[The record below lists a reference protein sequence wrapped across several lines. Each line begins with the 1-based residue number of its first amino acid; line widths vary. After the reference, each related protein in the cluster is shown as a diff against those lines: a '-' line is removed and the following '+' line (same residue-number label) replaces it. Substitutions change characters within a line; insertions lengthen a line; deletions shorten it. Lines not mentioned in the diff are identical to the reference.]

1 MTRFAGLRDDLLPS
15 GRPEPA
21 KTVEA
26 PTAPAASAI
35 SETGNKRRSARDGK
49 KGILGHFSPEL
60 SRALNI
66 MAIEESTTVQALM
79 GEAFDLLMRARGKH
93 PFGER

>member
-1 MTRFAGLRDDLLPS
+1 MTRFAGLKDDLPPPARLGTEKTAELP
-15 GRPEPA
+15 P
-21 KTVEA
+21 A
-26 PTAPAASAI
+26 PTAILDGS
-35 SETGNKRRSARDGK
+35 KRRSAREGK

-66 MAIEESTTVQALM
+66 MAIEEGTTVQALM
-79 GEAFDLLMRARGKH
+79 GEAFDLLMRTRGKH

>member
-1 MTRFAGLRDDLLPS
+1 MTRFAGLKDDLPERRS
-15 GRPEPA
+15 TTQEASASEPA
-21 KTVEA
+21 QTTHAKGVA
-26 PTAPAASAI
+26 
-35 SETGNKRRSARDGK
+35 GGKRRPVREGK

-66 MAIEESTTVQALM
+66 MAIEEGATVQALM

>member
-1 MTRFAGLRDDLLPS
+1 MTRFAGLKDDLPP
-15 GRPEPA
+15 GRPAAVKALEPPA
-21 KTVEA
+21 SSTGLVAEA
-26 PTAPAASAI
+26 NS
-35 SETGNKRRSARDGK
+35 KRRPAREGK

-66 MAIEESTTVQALM
+66 MAIEEGSTVQALM

>member
-1 MTRFAGLRDDLLPS
+1 MTRFAGLKDDLPPARSATVKATEPS
-15 GRPEPA
+15 PI
-21 KTVEA
+21 
-26 PTAPAASAI
+26 SAGGAE
-35 SETGNKRRSARDGK
+35 SDANGKRRPGREGK

-60 SRALNI
+60 SRTLNI
-66 MAIEESTTVQALM
+66 MAIEENTTVQALM

>member
-1 MTRFAGLRDDLLPS
+1 MTRFAGLKDDLP
-15 GRPEPA
+15 
-21 KTVEA
+21 
-26 PTAPAASAI
+26 PTQPAATRAVKSSAAPE
-35 SETGNKRRSARDGK
+35 SRESDTPPKRRPAREGK

-66 MAIEESTTVQALM
+66 MAVEEETTVQALM

>member
-1 MTRFAGLRDDLLPS
+1 MTRFAGLKDDLPS
-15 GRPEPA
+15 SGPSAA
-21 KTVEA
+21 KTAAEL
-26 PTAPAASAI
+26 PPPLHPGTAAEI
-35 SETGNKRRSARDGK
+35 NGKRRSAREGK

-79 GEAFDLLMRARGKH
+79 GEAFDLLMRTRGKH

>member
-1 MTRFAGLRDDLLPS
+1 MTRFAGLKDDLPP
-15 GRPEPA
+15 GRTAKA
-21 KTVEA
+21 KTVEPSPASSVVMA
-26 PTAPAASAI
+26 PS
-35 SETGNKRRSARDGK
+35 SGKRRPAREGK

-66 MAIEESTTVQALM
+66 MAIEEGSTVQALM
-79 GEAFDLLMRARGKH
+79 GEAFDLLMRTRGKH

>member
-1 MTRFAGLRDDLLPS
+1 MTRFAGLKDDLPPS
-15 GRPEPA
+15 RPVVPQG
-21 KTVEA
+21 TD
-26 PTAPAASAI
+26 PGAAR
-35 SETGNKRRSARDGK
+35 EVHRKRRPAREGK
-49 KGILGHFSPEL
+49 KGVLGHFSPEL

-66 MAIEESTTVQALM
+66 MAIEEGTTVQALM

>member
-1 MTRFAGLRDDLLPS
+1 MTRFAGLKDDLP
-15 GRPEPA
+15 GVRPASPKVIKA
-21 KTVEA
+21 SPVA
-26 PTAPAASAI
+26 PTSAPEANS
-35 SETGNKRRSARDGK
+35 KRRPAREGK
-49 KGILGHFSPEL
+49 KGVLGHFSPEL

-66 MAIEESTTVQALM
+66 MAIEEGSTVQALM

>member
-1 MTRFAGLRDDLLPS
+1 MTRFAGLKNDLPEAWPATPRVIEPLSVALPGAPETS
-15 GRPEPA
+15 G
-21 KTVEA
+21 
-26 PTAPAASAI
+26 
-35 SETGNKRRSARDGK
+35 KRRPTREGK

-66 MAIEESTTVQALM
+66 MAIEEGTTVQALM

>member
-1 MTRFAGLRDDLLPS
+1 MTRFAGLKDDLPKARPAAPKAVEPS
-15 GRPEPA
+15 
-21 KTVEA
+21 
-26 PTAPAASAI
+26 PAASI
-35 SETGNKRRSARDGK
+35 SAPETGNKRRPAREGK
-49 KGILGHFSPEL
+49 KGVLGHFSPEL

-66 MAIEESTTVQALM
+66 LAIEESTTVQALM

>member
-1 MTRFAGLRDDLLPS
+1 MTRFAGLKDDLPPQGGFGAGRTGELP
-15 GRPEPA
+15 P
-21 KTVEA
+21 
-26 PTAPAASAI
+26 ASAAMAT
-35 SETGNKRRSARDGK
+35 SDGNSKRKPAREGK
-49 KGILGHFSPEL
+49 KGVLGHFSPEL

-66 MAIEESTTVQALM
+66 MAIEEGTTVQALM

>member
-1 MTRFAGLRDDLLPS
+1 MTRFAGLKDDLPGMQPASSKATDSLPAT
-15 GRPEPA
+15 PPD
-21 KTVEA
+21 A
-26 PTAPAASAI
+26 PGVNS
-35 SETGNKRRSARDGK
+35 KRRPAREGK

-66 MAIEESTTVQALM
+66 MAIEEGTTVQALM

>member
-1 MTRFAGLRDDLLPS
+1 MTRFAGLKDDLPEA
-15 GRPEPA
+15 RPAAPKA
-21 KTVEA
+21 VE
-26 PTAPAASAI
+26 TSPAASIGAP
-35 SETGNKRRSARDGK
+35 ETGSKRRPAREGK
-49 KGILGHFSPEL
+49 KGVLGHFSPEL

-66 MAIEESTTVQALM
+66 LAIEEGTTVQALM

>member
-1 MTRFAGLRDDLLPS
+1 MTRFAGLKEDLSPPKPTPAQAAEPPPS
-15 GRPEPA
+15 SGI
-21 KTVEA
+21 TV
-26 PTAPAASAI
+26 
-35 SETGNKRRSARDGK
+35 KRRPAREGK

-60 SRALNI
+60 SRTLNI
-66 MAIEESTTVQALM
+66 MAIEEGSTVQALM

>member
-1 MTRFAGLRDDLLPS
+1 MTRFAGLKDDLPLPA
-15 GRPEPA
+15 RPGVGKAAEP
-21 KTVEA
+21 
-26 PTAPAASAI
+26 PTAAAALAASDDN
-35 SETGNKRRSARDGK
+35 SKRRPAREGK

-66 MAIEESTTVQALM
+66 MAIEEGATVQALM

>member
-1 MTRFAGLRDDLLPS
+1 MTTEVRS
-15 GRPEPA
+15 
-21 KTVEA
+21 
-26 PTAPAASAI
+26 
-35 SETGNKRRSARDGK
+35 KRRPAREGK

-60 SRALNI
+60 SRSLNI
-66 MAIEESTTVQALM
+66 MAIEEGTTVQALM

>member
-1 MTRFAGLRDDLLPS
+1 MTRFAGLKQDLPPS
-15 GRPEPA
+15 Q
-21 KTVEA
+21 
-26 PTAPAASAI
+26 PAAAKAVAPMQAA
-35 SETGNKRRSARDGK
+35 SEMPSPMAKRRPAREGK

-66 MAIEESTTVQALM
+66 MAIEEGTTVQALM

>member
-1 MTRFAGLRDDLLPS
+1 MTRFAGLKDDLPPS
-15 GRPEPA
+15 QPA
-21 KTVEA
+21 GAKAAA
-26 PTAPAASAI
+26 PPQASAVTVAA
-35 SETGNKRRSARDGK
+35 EADHKRRSAREGK

-66 MAIEESTTVQALM
+66 MAIEEGSTVQALM

>member
-1 MTRFAGLRDDLLPS
+1 MTRFAGLKDDLPDARLAAPKVIEPS
-15 GRPEPA
+15 LVTQA
-21 KTVEA
+21 DA
-26 PTAPAASAI
+26 PGANS
-35 SETGNKRRSARDGK
+35 KRRPAREGK
-49 KGILGHFSPEL
+49 KGVLGHFSPEL
-60 SRALNI
+60 SRVLNI

>member
-1 MTRFAGLRDDLLPS
+1 MTRFAGLKDDLPEARPV
-15 GRPEPA
+15 RPEA
-21 KTVEA
+21 VEA
-26 PTAPAASAI
+26 SPAASTRAPEI
-35 SETGNKRRSARDGK
+35 DGKRRPAREGK
-49 KGILGHFSPEL
+49 KGVLGHFSPEL

-66 MAIEESTTVQALM
+66 LAIEESTTVQALM

>member
-1 MTRFAGLRDDLLPS
+1 MVRFAGLKDDLPEARPAPS
-15 GRPEPA
+15 KAVEPSPVASIGAPEA
-21 KTVEA
+21 
-26 PTAPAASAI
+26 
-35 SETGNKRRSARDGK
+35 GGKRRPAREGK
-49 KGILGHFSPEL
+49 KGVLGHFSPEL

-66 MAIEESTTVQALM
+66 LAIEESTTVQALM

>member
-1 MTRFAGLRDDLLPS
+1 MTRFAGLKDDLLPS
-15 GRPEPA
+15 TRPESA

-26 PTAPAASAI
+26 LPAPDARAI

>member
-1 MTRFAGLRDDLLPS
+1 MTRFAGLKEDLSPQRPTPAQAAEPPPS
-15 GRPEPA
+15 SSRI
-21 KTVEA
+21 
-26 PTAPAASAI
+26 TA
-35 SETGNKRRSARDGK
+35 KRRPAREGK

-60 SRALNI
+60 SRTLNI
-66 MAIEESTTVQALM
+66 MAIEEGSTVQALM